1 MSKSISSILLV
12 AGVLAVSACTTRTT
26 TIASGDAMSTAQSAA
41 EEFVIVEPTPIS
53 NEPVFTGKY
62 K

>member
-1 MSKSISSILLV
+1 MSKYITSILLV
-12 AGVLAVSACTTRTT
+12 GSVVAVSACTVRTST
-26 TIASGDAMSTAQSAA
+26 VAEGEASQAASG
-41 EEFVIVEPTPIS
+41 EEFVIIEPAPIS